1 MCHEQGSSPPGSL
14 LRKAAFLKS
23 LIEVNALLSLR
34 GGRATISLERK
45 ERGDSSFFLGTEKSL
60 CLYE

>member
-1 MCHEQGSSPPGSL
+1 MCHEQGSSPSGSL

-45 ERGDSSFFLGTEKSL
+45 RGDSSFFLGTEKSL